1 MNLLLI
7 TSIICYI
14 IVPRN
19 SSSSS
24 TQGVYI
30 IMSATSNV
38 RVRFAPSPTGALHIG
53 GVRTALFNWLF
64 ARHHNGTFILRIE
77 DTDQTRSTEESI
89 QIILDGMKWLGLDW
103 DEGPFRQTDRI
114 AIYQEHVERLLRAGK
129 AYYCY
134 CTPEELEARRKEALA
149 AGKPPKYDRK
159 CRSLSAPV
167 PGRTPAVRFLSSD
180 EGQTVVRDLIRGAVT
195 FENQQLD
202 DLIIR
207 RSDGLPTYNF
217 AVVVDDVTMKIS
229 HVIRGDDHLNNT
241 PRQIQLYQALGY
253 EPPEFAHLPMIL
265 GPDKTKLSKRHGA
278 TAVTEYIDLGYL
290 PEALVNYLARLGW
303 SHGDQEIFSRQE
315 LREKFSFENV
325 GKAPSVFNPEKLLWL
340 NHHYIQQAE
349 PGRLAGLML
358 DLLKK
363 DGIITGG
370 REPDIEWMKKLVKIL
385 TERSHTLV
393 EMKTA
398 AIPFI
403 VDEITMDEKAKAKH
417 LTPDAA
423 LLLSELAGRLKTV
436 DPFTHAELENIF
448 NAIVTEKGLKLG
460 KLAQPV
466 RVALTG
472 GTVSPG
478 IFEVIEVMGKEKTIK
493 RIEAA
498 IGSAK

>member
-1 MNLLLI
+1 M
-7 TSIICYI
+7 
-14 IVPRN
+14 
-19 SSSSS
+19 S
-24 TQGVYI
+24 TLD
-30 IMSATSNV
+30 NV

-53 GVRTALFNWLF
+53 GIRTALFNWLF
-64 ARHHNGTFILRIE
+64 ARHHGGKFILRIE
-77 DTDQTRSTEESI
+77 DTDQTRSTDESI

-103 DEGPFRQTDRI
+103 DEGPFRQTERM
-114 AIYQEHVERLLRAGK
+114 AIYREHVDRLLKQGK

-134 CTPEELEARRKEALA
+134 CTPDELEVRRKEALA
-149 AGKPPKYDRK
+149 SARPPKYDRK
-159 CRSLSAPV
+159 CRTLKTPV
-167 PGRTPAVRFLSSD
+167 AGRTPAVRFLSSD
-180 EGQTVVRDLIRGAVT
+180 EGQTIVRDLIRGAVT

-217 AVVVDDVTMKIS
+217 AVVVDDITMNIT

-278 TAVTEYIDLGYL
+278 TAVTEYKDLGYL

-303 SHGDQEIFSRQE
+303 SSGDQEIFSRQE
-315 LREKFSFENV
+315 LVEKFSLESV
-325 GKAPSVFNPEKLLWL
+325 GKAAAVFNAEKLLWL
-340 NHHYIQQAE
+340 NHHYIQQADLA
-349 PGRLAGLML
+349 RLAELVI

-363 DGIITGG
+363 DGTIVVGK
-370 REPDIEWMKKLVKIL
+370 EPDIEWFKKLVKIL
-385 TERSHTLV
+385 AERSHTLV

-403 VDEITMDEKAKAKH
+403 VDEITIDEKAKTKH
-417 LTPDAA
+417 LTPDVAP
-423 LLLSELAGRLKTV
+423 LLSELSKRLKTV
-436 DPFTHAELENIF
+436 KPFTHVEIEKVF
-448 NAIVTEKGLKLG
+448 NSLIAEKGLKLG

-478 IFEVIEVMGKEKTIK
+478 IFEVLEVMGMGKAIK
-493 RIEAA
+493 RIEGA
-498 IGSAK
+498 IRKIV

>member
-1 MNLLLI
+1 
-7 TSIICYI
+7 
-14 IVPRN
+14 
-19 SSSSS
+19 
-24 TQGVYI
+24 
-30 IMSATSNV
+30 
-38 RVRFAPSPTGALHIG
+38 
-53 GVRTALFNWLF
+53 
-64 ARHHNGTFILRIE
+64 
-77 DTDQTRSTEESI
+77 
-89 QIILDGMKWLGLDW
+89 MKWLGLDW
-103 DEGPFRQTDRI
+103 DEGPFRQTERMD
-114 AIYQEHVERLLRAGK
+114 IYKEHVERLLKAGK

-134 CTPEELEARRKEALA
+134 CTPEELEARRKEAMA

-159 CRSLSAPV
+159 CRSLTAPV

-180 EGQTVVRDLIRGAVT
+180 EGQTIVRDLIRGAVT

-202 DLIIR
+202 DLIIQ

-217 AVVVDDVTMKIS
+217 AVVVDDVTMKIT

-241 PRQIQLYQALGY
+241 PRQIQLYQSFGY
-253 EPPEFAHLPMIL
+253 DPPEFAHLPMIL
-265 GPDKTKLSKRHGA
+265 GSDKTKLSKRHGA

-290 PEALVNYLARLGW
+290 PESLVNYLARLGW

-315 LREKFSFENV
+315 LIEKFSLENV

-340 NHHYIQQAE
+340 NHHYIQQAD
-349 PGRLAGLML
+349 PGRLAELVL
-358 DLLKK
+358 VLLKK
-363 DGIITGG
+363 DGVIAAGK
-370 REPDIEWMKKLVKIL
+370 EPDQEWLKKLVKLL

-403 VDEITMDEKAKAKH
+403 VDEVQMDEKAKTKH
-417 LTPDAA
+417 LTPDVAP
-423 LLLSELAGRLKTV
+423 LLSELAGRLKTV
-436 DPFTHAELENIF
+436 ELFTHAEVEKVF
-448 NAIVTEKGLKLG
+448 NSLVTEKGLKLG

-478 IFEVIEVMGKEKTIK
+478 IFEVLEVMGKKKAIK

-498 IGSAK
+498 IASAKDIR

>member
-1 MNLLLI
+1 M
-7 TSIICYI
+7 
-14 IVPRN
+14 
-19 SSSSS
+19 S
-24 TQGVYI
+24 T
-30 IMSATSNV
+30 ASNV

-64 ARHHNGTFILRIE
+64 ARHFNGKFILRIE
-77 DTDQTRSTEESI
+77 DTDQTRSTDESI
-89 QIILDGMKWLGLDW
+89 KIILDGMTWLGLDW
-103 DEGPFRQTDRI
+103 DEGPFRQTERMD
-114 AIYQEHVERLLRAGK
+114 IYKEHVDRLLKAGK
-129 AYYCY
+129 AYNCY
-134 CTPEELEARRKEALA
+134 CTPEELDARRKAAIA
-149 AGKPPKYDRK
+149 AGKPPKYDRT
-159 CRSLSAPV
+159 CRSLTSPV
-167 PGRTPAVRFLSSD
+167 AGRTPAVRFLSSD
-180 EGQTVVRDLIRGAVT
+180 EGQTIVRDMIRGAVT

-202 DLIIR
+202 DLIIQ

-217 AVVVDDVTMKIS
+217 AVVVDDVSMKIS

-290 PEALVNYLARLGW
+290 PEALVNYLSRLGW
-303 SHGDQEIFSRQE
+303 SSGDQEIFSRQE
-315 LREKFSFENV
+315 LIEKFSLDSV

-340 NHHYIQQAE
+340 NHHYIQQADA
-349 PGRLAGLML
+349 GRLAGLVL

-363 DGIITGG
+363 DGIVMQGS
-370 REPDIEWMKKLVKIL
+370 EPDIDWFKKLVTML

-393 EMKTA
+393 ELKA
-398 AIPFI
+398 GALPFLAE
-403 VDEITMDEKAKAKH
+403 EITIDDKARVKH
-417 LTPDAA
+417 LTPDVAP
-423 LLLSELAGRLKTV
+423 LLSELIIRLKSI
-436 DPFTHAELENIF
+436 DRFTHDEVEKVF
-448 NAIVTEKGLKLG
+448 NALVAEKGIKLG

-478 IFEVIEVMGKEKTIK
+478 IFEVLEVMGKEKAIK

-498 IGSAK
+498 IRMAN

>member
-1 MNLLLI
+1 
-7 TSIICYI
+7 
-14 IVPRN
+14 
-19 SSSSS
+19 
-24 TQGVYI
+24 
-30 IMSATSNV
+30 MSPLDNI

-53 GVRTALFNWLF
+53 GIRTALFNWLF
-64 ARHHNGTFILRIE
+64 ARHHGGKFILRIE
-77 DTDQTRSTEESI
+77 DTDQTRSTDESI
-89 QIILDGMKWLGLDW
+89 QIILDGMIWLGLDW
-103 DEGPFRQTDRI
+103 DEGPFRQTERM
-114 AIYQEHVERLLRAGK
+114 AIYREHVDRLLKQGK

-134 CTPEELEARRKEALA
+134 CTPDELEARRKEALA
-149 AGKPPKYDRK
+149 SGRPPKYDRK
-159 CRSLSAPV
+159 CRTLKMPV
-167 PGRTPAVRFLSSD
+167 AGRMPAVRFLSSD
-180 EGQTVVRDLIRGAVT
+180 EGQTIVRDLIRGAVT

-202 DLIIR
+202 DLIIQ

-217 AVVVDDVTMKIS
+217 AVVVDDVTMNIT

-278 TAVTEYIDLGYL
+278 TAVTEYKDLGYL

-303 SHGDQEIFSRQE
+303 SSGDQEIFSRQE
-315 LREKFSFENV
+315 LIEKFSLENV
-325 GKAPSVFNPEKLLWL
+325 GKAAAVFNAEKLLWL
-340 NHHYIQQAE
+340 NHHYIQQAD
-349 PGRLAGLML
+349 PARLARLVI

-363 DGIITGG
+363 DGTVTAGK
-370 REPDIEWMKKLVKIL
+370 EPDIEWFKKLVKIL

-417 LTPDAA
+417 LTPDVAP
-423 LLLSELAGRLKTV
+423 LLSELAKRLKTV
-436 DPFTHAELENIF
+436 DSFTHSEIETIF
-448 NAIVTEKGLKLG
+448 NALITEKGLKLG

-478 IFEVIEVMGKEKTIK
+478 IFEVLEVMGMEKTIK
-493 RIEAA
+493 RIEGA
-498 IGSAK
+498 IRKIV

>member
-1 MNLLLI
+1 MGTLS
-7 TSIICYI
+7 SI
-14 IVPRN
+14 
-19 SSSSS
+19 
-24 TQGVYI
+24 
-30 IMSATSNV
+30 

-64 ARHHNGTFILRIE
+64 ARHHGGKFILRIE
-77 DTDQTRSTEESI
+77 DTDQTRSTDESI

-103 DEGPFRQTDRI
+103 DEGPFRQTERM
-114 AIYQEHVERLLRAGK
+114 AVYREHIERLLKAGK

-134 CTPEELEARRKEALA
+134 CTPEELETRRKEAMA

-167 PGRTPAVRFLSSD
+167 AGRTPAVRFLSSD
-180 EGQTVVRDLIRGAVT
+180 EGQTVVLDLIRGAVT

-202 DLIIR
+202 DLIIQ
-207 RSDGLPTYNF
+207 RSDGFPTYNF
-217 AVVVDDVTMKIS
+217 AVVVDDVTMNIS

-241 PRQIQLYQALGY
+241 PRQIQLYRALGY

-265 GPDKTKLSKRHGA
+265 GSDKTKLSKRHGA
-278 TAVTEYIDLGYL
+278 TAVTEYIALGYL

-303 SHGDQEIFSRQE
+303 SHGDQEIFSDQE
-315 LREKFSFENV
+315 LIEKFSLENV
-325 GKAPSVFNPEKLLWL
+325 GKAPSIFNAEKLLWL
-340 NHHYIQQAE
+340 NHHYIQQAD
-349 PGRLAGLML
+349 PGRLAELVL

-363 DGIITGG
+363 DGAITAGK
-370 REPDIEWMKKLVKIL
+370 EPDLEWFKKLVKIL
-385 TERSHTLV
+385 TERSHTLA

-398 AIPFI
+398 ALPFI
-403 VDEITMDEKAKAKH
+403 VDDITMDEKAKAKH
-417 LTPDAA
+417 LTPDVAP
-423 LLLSELAGRLKTV
+423 LLSELTTRLKSV
-436 DPFTHAELENIF
+436 ESFSHAELEKVF
-448 NAIVTEKGLKLG
+448 NALVAEKGLKLG

-478 IFEVIEVMGKEKTIK
+478 IFEVIEVMGKEKTMK

-498 IGSAK
+498 ISMIK

>member
-1 MNLLLI
+1 M
-7 TSIICYI
+7 
-14 IVPRN
+14 N
-19 SSSSS
+19 SSSP
-24 TQGVYI
+24 
-30 IMSATSNV
+30 V

-64 ARHHNGTFILRIE
+64 ARHHKGTFILRIE
-77 DTDQTRSTEESI
+77 DTDQTRSTDESI
-89 QIILDGMKWLGLDW
+89 KIILDGMQWLGLDW
-103 DEGPFRQTDRI
+103 DEGPFRQTERME
-114 AIYQEHVERLLRAGK
+114 IYRSHVDKLLKEGK

-134 CTPEELEARRKEALA
+134 CSPEELESRRKAALA

-159 CRSLSAPV
+159 CRTLTAPV
-167 PGRTPAVRFLSSD
+167 PGRTPAVRFLSAD
-180 EGQTVVRDLIRGAVT
+180 EGQTIVRDLIRGAVT

-202 DLIIR
+202 DLIIQ

-241 PRQIQLYQALGY
+241 PRQIQLYQAFGY

-265 GPDKTKLSKRHGA
+265 GSDKTKLSKRHGA

-303 SHGDQEIFSRQE
+303 SHGDQEIFSRAE
-315 LREKFSFENV
+315 LTEKFTFDNV

-349 PGRLAGLML
+349 PGRLA
-358 DLLKK
+358 DLLLALLNK
-363 DGIITGG
+363 DGIITANNA
-370 REPDIEWMKKLVKIL
+370 PDRIWFERLVKLL

-393 EMKTA
+393 EMKA
-398 AIPFI
+398 GAIPFLAADI
-403 VDEITMDEKAKAKH
+403 AIDEKAKAKH
-417 LTPDAA
+417 LTADA
-423 LLLSELAGRLKTV
+423 LPLVSELASRLAGV
-436 DPFTHAELENIF
+436 EPFDHGNIESVF
-448 NAIVTEKGLKLG
+448 NTLVAEKGIKLG

-478 IFEVIEVMGKEKTIK
+478 IYDVIEVMGREKTTA
-493 RIEAA
+493 RLHAA
-498 IGSAK
+498 IQQIPRG